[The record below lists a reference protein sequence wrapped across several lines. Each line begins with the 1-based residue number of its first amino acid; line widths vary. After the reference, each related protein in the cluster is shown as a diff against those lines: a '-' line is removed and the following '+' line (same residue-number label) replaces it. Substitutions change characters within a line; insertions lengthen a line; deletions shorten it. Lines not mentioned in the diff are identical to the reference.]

1 MAISRYAQGK
11 NHEEEEDNAIGTEY
25 VRVDLLAA
33 ADAAKVRALLRNYL
47 VKEIRVH
54 GEFVNPPTN
63 GSARGSLVRYRHRA
77 TVRIHE
83 ALAHNRRPPVG
94 HHRQSGAPGRSTR
107 H

>member
-11 NHEEEEDNAIGTEY
+11 NHEEEEGNAIGTEY

-63 GSARGSLVRYRHRA
+63 GSARAVL
-77 TVRIHE
+77 
-83 ALAHNRRPPVG
+83 
-94 HHRQSGAPGRSTR
+94 
-107 H
+107 